1 MKYAYP
7 AVFQKEEDG
16 FTVFFPDLPGC
27 ITEGDT
33 IEEAIEMAKDA
44 LCLSLYDKEV
54 SKVSP
59 PTASDPSSIVLD
71 DHGFISVVLVDT
83 EEYRKY
89 YSNKSVKKT
98 LTIPEW
104 LNELAEKEN
113 VPFSRILQDGIK
125 EYLHLAP

>member
-7 AVFQKEEDG
+7 AVFQREEDG

-59 PTASDPSSIVLD
+59 PTASDPGSIVLD
-71 DHGFISVVLVDT
+71 GHSFISVVLVDT

-113 VPFSRILQDGIK
+113 VPFSQILQDGIK